1 MFGDTFCAGVAH
13 TSISAHMVPYRLHLR
28 GSVGC
33 VLCVSVCGCV
43 CVCRC
48 IYGGGHHMLFFKL
61 QVNLI
66 LKVVI

>member
-13 TSISAHMVPYRLHLR
+13 TSIAAHRVPYRLHLR

-33 VLCVSVCGCV
+33 VLCLSVCVGCV
-43 CVCRC
+43 CV
-48 IYGGGHHMLFFKL
+48 GVHMVEDIICFFFKL
-61 QVNLI
+61 QVTLI